1 MENREWI
8 SVNDHLPKH
17 LEVVMIPW
25 RNSIGMRM
33 AQFMEHAIS
42 KGITG
47 KKNFF
52 CKCDEDGFTDTH
64 YYNNVRAWLPLPKPA
79 KEFMPKT
86 DGEPYADI
94 PQSDDEDFVYPKDK
108 YQTTIGDITITPQQW
123 YKN

>member
-1 MENREWI
+1 METNNTQWI
-8 SVNDHLPKH
+8 RTSDRLPNH

-42 KGITG
+42 KGISD

-64 YYNNVRAWLPLPKPA
+64 YYNNVKAWLPLPKPD
-79 KEFMPKT
+79 KEFIPKT
-86 DGEPYADI
+86 DSEPYSDI
-94 PQSDDEDFVYPKDK
+94 PQSDDSSYPKDK
-108 YQTTIGDITITPQQW
+108 YQTTIGDITIKQKQW

>member
-8 SVNDHLPKH
+8 SVQDHLPKH

-42 KGITG
+42 EGLSG

-79 KEFMPKT
+79 KELIPRT
-86 DGEPYADI
+86 DNEPYSDF
-94 PQSDDEDFVYPKDK
+94 PQSDEDFIYPEDK
-108 YQTTIGDITITPQQW
+108 YKIAIGNTMIKQNQRF
-123 YKN
+123 KN

>member
-8 SVNDHLPKH
+8 LVEHQLPKH
-17 LEVVMIPW
+17 GEVVMIPW

-42 KGITG
+42 EGISG

-64 YYNNVRAWLPLPKPA
+64 YYNNVRAWLPLPKPT
-79 KEFMPKT
+79 KELIPRT
-86 DGEPYADI
+86 VNEPYSDF
-94 PQSDDEDFVYPKDK
+94 PQSDGSYPEDK
-108 YQTTIGDITITPQQW
+108 YQTAIGDITIKQKQW
-123 YKN
+123 FKL